1 MSITAPQGFTAAG
14 VTAGLKESGNPDLAI
29 VVNNGPHYNAAAVF
43 TNNRVVGAPV
53 TVSREHI
60 QAGQARAVVLNSGG
74 ANVCTGEQGI
84 ADAQAMTMRVGAAL
98 GCAKEQVL
106 VASTGLIGEFLPI
119 EKILTGIDYAITDL
133 DDTRPAAT
141 AAAHAI
147 MTTDTVPKQAEVAGS
162 TYTLGG
168 MAKGA
173 GMLAPG
179 MATMLA
185 VITTD
190 ALIDS
195 DFASEAL
202 TKAVATTF
210 NRVDSD
216 GCMSTS
222 DTVVLLASGASQT
235 EPDAN
240 EFHTSLQQLCAQ
252 LSRALVADA
261 EGATHDIAIT
271 VTGAHSEPAAEAV
284 GRAVARSNLVKT
296 AIFGND
302 PNWGR
307 ILSQVGTVPT
317 EVAHFA
323 VDEVDVT
330 INGVMI
336 CHGGMAHRPR
346 TEVDLAANREVDIT
360 INLNAGDAQAT
371 IWTNDLTHAY
381 VHENSAYST

>member
-1 MSITAPQGFTAAG
+1 DAG
-14 VTAGLKESGNPDLAI
+14 
-29 VVNNGPHYNAAAVF
+29 
-43 TNNRVVGAPV
+43 
-53 TVSREHI
+53 
-60 QAGQARAVVLNSGG
+60 
-74 ANVCTGEQGI
+74 
-84 ADAQAMTMRVGAAL
+84 
-98 GCAKEQVL
+98 
-106 VASTGLIGEFLPI
+106 
-119 EKILTGIDYAITDL
+119 
-133 DDTRPAAT
+133 
-141 AAAHAI
+141 
-147 MTTDTVPKQAEVAGS
+147 
-162 TYTLGG
+162 
-168 MAKGA
+168 
-173 GMLAPG
+173 
-179 MATMLA
+179 
-185 VITTD
+185 
-190 ALIDS
+190 
-195 DFASEAL
+195 
-202 TKAVATTF
+202 
-210 NRVDSD
+210 
-216 GCMSTS
+216 
-222 DTVVLLASGASQT
+222 
-235 EPDAN
+235 
-240 EFHTSLQQLCAQ
+240 
-252 LSRALVADA
+252 
-261 EGATHDIAIT
+261 GATHDIAIT